1 MEERRKRTP
10 RSPIGGLRGEVVLS
24 QSRQEAAKELLL
36 FLVFEELFAESL
48 ASEVDPFLEGLALLL
63 GDEGVIGD
71 SEGYFGD
78 LVLSIFSL
86 VEAEDYLGGDDTI
99 VEVVE
104 LTDFLVGEVLELLR
118 CVEMDG
124 LDCQFH
130 SSFLL
135 LVVGPWVGQFVDF
148 V

>member
-1 MEERRKRTP
+1 MP
-10 RSPIGGLRGEVVLS
+10 
-24 QSRQEAAKELLL
+24 LL
-36 FLVFEELFAESL
+36 FLVLEELLAEGL
-48 ASEVDPFLEGLALLL
+48 ASEVDTFLEGLALLL
-63 GDEGVIGD
+63 SDKGVIGD

-104 LTDFLVGEVLELLR
+104 LADFLVGEVLELLR